1 MIFPGYENIFS
12 LSEPFATRPYR
23 GSLSEERPRPDYLAL
38 TSGTFVPAQPI
49 RIVPY
54 GGREPQDFVWT
65 DAAIIRL
72 VSQRVIDLLRQN
84 QIAGWSTYP
93 VQLYDRSKNLI
104 EGFAG
109 FSVIG
114 RSGKIDPS
122 LSTPFQKQFPGGIF
136 PHFKGCLF
144 EPASW
149 DGSDVFSPE
158 GTAHIFTTRK
168 VLELFE
174 GSKVKNVRYRPITEL
189 DFGEYEKSLL
199 EEKLRAN
206 S

>member
-1 MIFPGYENIFS
+1 
-12 LSEPFATRPYR
+12 
-23 GSLSEERPRPDYLAL
+23 
-38 TSGTFVPAQPI
+38 VPPQPI

-93 VQLYDRSKNLI
+93 VQVYDRSKNLI
-104 EGFAG
+104 GGFSG
-109 FSVIG
+109 LSVIG
-114 RSGKIDPS
+114 RCGKIDPS
-122 LSTPFQKQFPGGIF
+122 LSTPFQKQMPGGVF

-144 EPASW
+144 DAVSW
-149 DGSDVFSPE
+149 DGSDIFSPE

-168 VLELFE
+168 VHELLE

-189 DFGEYEKSLL
+189 DFGEYEKSLF